1 VNPTS
6 VPTGIDTEHRHLTDQ
21 RSESL
26 PVPVLSKMLDARMR
40 DLKTWTHFHFLIP
53 PPPPNPP
60 NPPNPPILS
69 PSLPRHHL
77 PPPFHKAFT
86 LLARPPNPFQR
97 LIPSAEPG
105 RFSLDSAP
113 PLAPAAQVPT
123 ALQPT
128 CRPCLYS
135 RSLGSAS
142 SGRLRQPA
150 RQEQIHVIPGIR
162 PPWVSS

>member
-1 VNPTS
+1 MNPTS

-26 PVPVLSKMLDARMR
+26 PVPVLSKMLGAGFK
-40 DLKTWTHFHFLIP
+40 DLDPFPFLNSTSASQSP
-53 PPPPNPP
+53 PT
-60 NPPNPPILS
+60 LS
-69 PSLPRHHL
+69 LSSSSSSA
-77 PPPFHKAFT
+77 PPPFHKALT

-150 RQEQIHVIPGIR
+150 RQEQIHVIPDIR